1 MSSQTIY
8 KSYKYRLYPDTDQ
21 AHTLA
26 VWFGCVRFVKNKLIS
41 NFNTW
46 SSEGPNRPMTE
57 KILKDD
63 PELAWLKE
71 VPAVILQQARMDVD
85 ETKKQYFSKTRK
97 KKIGRPKY
105 KKRSGH
111 QSMRFP
117 ASTTAIKSFEAI
129 KDGFI
134 KLPKMDTPIQIVVHQ
149 QFTGRPVNLT
159 VSRTPSMEYYVSI
172 LVEEEVVLKPATH
185 REVGIDLGLTDLI
198 ITSDGIKFQRVK
210 HQLEKTNQLLKK
222 AQKKLAK
229 KEKGSKSY
237 ERARIRVA
245 RVYARITRIRN
256 DYYHNISTWL
266 VSNYDAIYVEN
277 LNVNGMLKNRRMAR
291 AIQDAAWSMLVSMI
305 EYKSIWYG
313 KTFHQIDRWYPSSK
327 TCSCCGHK
335 MDKLPL
341 DIREWACPKCNTH
354 HDRDI
359 NAAINIKNQGQLDC
373 YEQLLDQFWSDGT
386 ADRELQIPMRLEKYA
401 SKTERSKTPVLVG
414 IGTDEDTRLKIV
426 Y

>member
-1 MSSQTIY
+1 
-8 KSYKYRLYPDTDQ
+8 
-21 AHTLA
+21 
-26 VWFGCVRFVKNKLIS
+26 
-41 NFNTW
+41 
-46 SSEGPNRPMTE
+46 MTE

-63 PELAWLKE
+63 PEYIFLND

-85 ETKKQYFSKTRK
+85 QTKKQYFNKTRK
-97 KKIGRPKY
+97 TKIGRPKY

-117 ASTTAIKSFEAI
+117 ASTTIIKSFEAI
-129 KDGFI
+129 KDGAI
-134 KLPKMDTPIQIVVHQ
+134 KLPKMNVPIQIVVHQ
-149 QFTGRPVNLT
+149 EFTGRPVSFT

-172 LVEEEVVLKPATH
+172 LVEEEVVLKPASH

-198 ITSDGIKFQRVK
+198 ITSDGIKFQRVSR
-210 HQLEKTNQLLKK
+210 QLEKANQLLKK

-229 KEKGSKSY
+229 KEKGSKAR
-237 ERARIRVA
+237 EKARIRVA
-245 RVYARITRIRN
+245 RLYARITRIRN

-277 LNVNGMLKNRRMAR
+277 LNVNGMLKNHRMAR
-291 AIQDAAWSMLVSMI
+291 VIQEAAWSTLVGMI
-305 EYKSIWYG
+305 GYKSNWYG

-327 TCSCCGHK
+327 MCSCCGHK
-335 MDKLPL
+335 VDKLPL
-341 DIREWACPKCNTH
+341 DIREWTCPNCNAH

-373 YEQLLDQFWSDGT
+373 YDQLLSDGT
-386 ADRELQIPMRLEKYA
+386 ADMGYYIPMRLGKYA

-414 IGTDEDTRLKIV
+414 IGTDEDTRSLVV

>member
-8 KSYKYRLYPDTDQ
+8 KSYKFRLYPDADQ
-21 AHTLA
+21 AHALA

-41 NFNTW
+41 NFNSW
-46 SSEGPNRPMTE
+46 SFDGPNRPMTE
-57 KILKDD
+57 KILKDN
-63 PELAWLKE
+63 PELPWLKE

-97 KKIGRPKY
+97 TKICRPKY

-129 KDGFI
+129 KDGTI
-134 KLPKMDTPIQIVVHQ
+134 KLPKMNVPIQIVVHQ
-149 QFTGRPVNLT
+149 EFTGRPVSFT

-172 LVEEEVVLKPATH
+172 LVEEEVALKPAAH
-185 REVGIDLGLTDLI
+185 REIGIDLGLTDLI
-198 ITSDGIKFQRVK
+198 ITSDGIKFQRVSR
-210 HQLEKTNQLLKK
+210 QLEKANQLLKK

-245 RVYARITRIRN
+245 RLYARITRIRN
-256 DYYHNISTWL
+256 DYYHNISAWL

-277 LNVNGMLKNRRMAR
+277 LNINGMLKNHRMAR
-291 AIQDAAWSMLVSMI
+291 VIQEAAWSTLVSMI
-305 EYKSIWYG
+305 SYKSDWYG

-335 MDKLPL
+335 VDKLPL

-386 ADRELQIPMRLEKYA
+386 ADMGYNIPMRLGKYA
-401 SKTERSKTPVLVG
+401 SKTERSRTPVLVG

>member
-1 MSSQTIY
+1 
-8 KSYKYRLYPDTDQ
+8 
-21 AHTLA
+21 
-26 VWFGCVRFVKNKLIS
+26 
-41 NFNTW
+41 
-46 SSEGPNRPMTE
+46 MTE

-63 PELAWLKE
+63 PELSWLKE

-97 KKIGRPKY
+97 TKIGRPKY
-105 KKRSGH
+105 KKRSGR

-134 KLPKMDTPIQIVVHQ
+134 KLPKIAEGIQTIVHRE
-149 QFTGRPVNLT
+149 FTGRPVNLT

-172 LVEEEVVLKPATH
+172 LVEEEVVLKPAVH
-185 REVGIDLGLTDLI
+185 REIGIGLGLTDLI
-198 ITSDGIKFQRVK
+198 ITSDGIKFQRVSK
-210 HQLEKTNQLLKK
+210 QLEKANQLLKK

-237 ERARIRVA
+237 ERARIRVT
-245 RVYARITRIRN
+245 RLYARITRIRN

-277 LNVNGMLKNRRMAR
+277 LNVNGMLKNHRMAR
-291 AIQDAAWSMLVSMI
+291 AIQEAAWSTLVYMI
-305 EYKSIWYG
+305 SYKSNWYG

-327 TCSCCGHK
+327 TCNCCGHK

-341 DIREWACPKCNTH
+341 DIREWVCPNCGTH

-386 ADRELQIPMRLEKYA
+386 ADQGSKIPARLEKYA
-401 SKTERSKTPVLVG
+401 SKTERP
-414 IGTDEDTRLKIV
+414 RLQFWLA
-426 Y
+426 